1 MRDGNLNRWMT
12 ATVSGLIHRVRRA
25 TTVRFA
31 AVGLV
36 NTAVDFGTFI
46 ALWAVHPPHHD
57 LWLAGGYSVLG
68 WMAGSIAGYLL
79 HSRVTF
85 RTRLPVG
92 GFYGVSVLGVSVQA
106 GSTSLMARLAGD
118 SGAVFGKLLGIFLGS
133 SVTYAGYRWLARR
146 AATRRASPVPASTG
160 EV

>member
-1 MRDGNLNRWMT
+1 MRDGDPTSGMR
-12 ATVSGLIHRVRRA
+12 ATFSGLIRRVRRA

-79 HSRVTF
+79 HSRVSF
-85 RTRLPVG
+85 RTRLSVG

-106 GSTSLMARLAGD
+106 GSTSLLARLAGD
-118 SGAVFGKLLGIFLGS
+118 SGAVLGKLLGILIGS
-133 SVTYAGYRWLARR
+133 SLTYAGYRWLARR
-146 AATRRASPVPASTG
+146 AATRRASPVPAGTA
-160 EV
+160 EF